1 MNRKTVVLSLSAIG
15 LTISFTGVISGTRA
29 WYAYATRASL
39 SYGGTSVANTEQ
51 LQIGLK
57 IEEENF
63 SSQAKLD
70 SFILGLEEKGRTH
83 EKLNGKDYVF
93 RKPGSPLSS
102 NILSYY

>member
-1 MNRKTVVLSLSAIG
+1 MNRKSVVLSLSAIG
-15 LTISFTGVISGTRA
+15 LTISFTGVISGTTA

-39 SYGGTSVANTEQ
+39 SYGGTSVSNTEQ

-70 SFILGLEEKGRTH
+70 SFI
-83 EKLNGKDYVF
+83 F
-93 RKPGSPLSS
+93 SGSREARFLAIS
-102 NILSYY
+102 